1 MNITAFNCIIFI
13 TARMNKNVRGSYDAA
28 RAHRNNINIQINF
41 NVKDK
46 NQGFTGKK
54 IDNYVE
60 IEQKNTLKGEGHG
73 RQLEEQKKGKKKQ
86 G

>member
-1 MNITAFNCIIFI
+1 
-13 TARMNKNVRGSYDAA
+13 MNKNVRGSYDAA

-60 IEQKNTLKGEGHG
+60 IEQKNTLKGEGQG